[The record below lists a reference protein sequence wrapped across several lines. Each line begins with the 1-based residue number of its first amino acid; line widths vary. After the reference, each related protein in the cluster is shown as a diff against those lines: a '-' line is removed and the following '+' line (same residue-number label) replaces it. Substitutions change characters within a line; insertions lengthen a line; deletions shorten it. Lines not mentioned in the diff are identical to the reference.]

1 MSKVQVTSDRD
12 PKLEDELKISW
23 RKRFVLRFAAMR
35 YRVGEYVLD
44 LRKFEMRKNDRVLA
58 AEPQV
63 LSVIFLLVENR
74 DRLVSK
80 DELVA
85 TIWGGRAISDSAIS
99 TQIKSARQL
108 LGDDGEAQRL
118 IRTVHGKGFRFV
130 GDVSACET
138 DVVSVRPVES
148 IDSKPSIA
156 VLPFDCTDPRLAI
169 ISDGVPHDLIV
180 GLSRLRS
187 LTVIARGSSFRFR
200 GWSGDL
206 AQVGATLGV
215 TYCLTGTVRAAGS
228 RVAVAVELV
237 DAATSTTIWG
247 DLYEGDLDKLQ
258 VVREQILGQV
268 ICALDLQISHHEAER
283 SRLRDPENLNAWSCY
298 HLGLQHVFR
307 FNRADNAQGLE
318 YFEQATV
325 RDPNFSQ
332 AHAGISFAR
341 FQNAFMQ
348 YSGTVEE
355 EALEARRAAETAIAL
370 DEQDP
375 TANLMMGRSLWL
387 EDQLENSVPWLD
399 RAITLSP
406 NYAQAIYS
414 RAFTH
419 MLMCENESGK
429 EKAHSALRRSPIDP
443 LHYAM
448 LSCSGFNKAILGD
461 EEEGAILVDR
471 AAREPRA
478 HVMIAA
484 MAAICHVWAGNKDSA
499 ANWAKDIRARDPNL
513 TGEVFLTSF
522 PFRDGPVRKRV
533 ANALSTLGF

>member
-1 MSKVQVTSDRD
+1 
-12 PKLEDELKISW
+12 
-23 RKRFVLRFAAMR
+23 MR
-35 YRVGEYVLD
+35 YRVGKHVLD
-44 LRKFEMRKNDRVLA
+44 LRKFELRKNDCLLA

-63 LSVIFLLVENR
+63 LSLLFHLVENR

-99 TQIKSARQL
+99 SRIKSARKL

-130 GDVSACET
+130 GEVSAEAEGA
-138 DVVSVRPVES
+138 SIRPFDP

-156 VLPFDCTDPRLAI
+156 VLPFDSTDPRLST

-187 LTVIARGSSFRFR
+187 VTVIARGSSFRFR

-215 TYCLTGTVRAAGS
+215 TYCLTGTVHAAGD

-237 DAATSTTIWG
+237 DTATSSAIWG
-247 DLYEGDLDKLQ
+247 ELYEGDLENLHEVRENILAQ
-258 VVREQILGQV
+258 VVSNLE
-268 ICALDLQISHHEAER
+268 LQISHHEAER
-283 SRLRDPENLNAWSCY
+283 ARLRNPDDLGAWSFY

-307 FNRADNAQGLE
+307 FNRTDNAQGLAH
-318 YFEQATV
+318 FEQAV
-325 RDPNFSQ
+325 ARDPGFSQ
-332 AHAGISFAR
+332 AHAGVSFAR

-348 YSGTVEE
+348 YTNDIDQEVTG
-355 EALEARRAAETAIAL
+355 ARRAAETAIEL

-387 EDQLENSVPWLD
+387 EDQLESSVPWLE
-399 RAITLSP
+399 RAIALSP

-419 MLMCENESGK
+419 LLMCENKSGQ
-429 EKAHSALRRSPIDP
+429 EKAQAALRRSPIDP
-443 LHYAM
+443 LRYAM
-448 LSCSGFNKAILGD
+448 LSCSGFNQALLGG
-461 EEEGAILVDR
+461 EAKGAVLLDR

-484 MAAICHVWAGNKDSA
+484 MAAICHVWAGNKPSA
-499 ANWAKDIRARDPNL
+499 RYWAKEIRTRDPNL
-513 TGEVFLTSF
+513 TSEVFLTSF

-533 ANALSTLGF
+533 TEALSGLGF

>member
-1 MSKVQVTSDRD
+1 
-12 PKLEDELKISW
+12 
-23 RKRFVLRFAAMR
+23 MR

-44 LRKFEMRKNDRVLA
+44 LRKFELRKNGNLLS

-63 LSVIFLLVENR
+63 LSLLFLLVENR
-74 DRLVSK
+74 DRLVTK

-99 TQIKSARQL
+99 SRIKSARQL
-108 LGDDGEAQRL
+108 IGDDGEAQRL

-130 GDVSACET
+130 GEVSAENGLNGAALPLDLNDT
-138 DVVSVRPVES
+138 
-148 IDSKPSIA
+148 KPSIA
-156 VLPFDCTDPRLAI
+156 VLPFDCADQRLAI

-215 TYCLTGTVRAAGS
+215 TYCLTGTVHAAGS
-228 RVAVAVELV
+228 HVAVAVELV
-237 DAATSTTIWG
+237 DAATSSAIWG
-247 DLYEGDLDKLQ
+247 DLYEGEVDKLND
-258 VVREQILGQV
+258 VREKILAEV
-268 ICALDLQISHHEAER
+268 ICTLELQISRHEAER
-283 SRLRDPENLNAWSCY
+283 ARMRNSDDLSAWSSY

-307 FNRADNAQGLE
+307 FNRTDNAQGLK
-318 YFEQATV
+318 YFEQAAA
-325 RDPNFSQ
+325 RDPAFSQ
-332 AHAGISFAR
+332 AHAGVSFAR

-348 YSGTVEE
+348 YTDDTDREV
-355 EALEARRAAETAIAL
+355 AEARRSAETAVEL

-375 TANLMMGRSLWL
+375 TANLMMGRALWL
-387 EDQLENSVPWLD
+387 EEELESSIPWLE

-419 MLMCENESGK
+419 LLMCENRSGH
-429 EKAHSALRRSPIDP
+429 EKAKAALRRSPIDP
-443 LHYAM
+443 LRYAM
-448 LSCSGFNKAILGD
+448 LSCCGFNQAILGG
-461 EEEGAILVDR
+461 ESEGAILVDR

-484 MAAICHVWAGNKDSA
+484 MAAICHVWAGNTPDA
-499 ANWAKDIRARDPNL
+499 RYWAKDIRSRDPKL
-513 TGEVFLTSF
+513 TADVFLTSF

-533 ANALSTLGF
+533 TKALSALGF

>member
-1 MSKVQVTSDRD
+1 MEKAARD
-12 PKLEDELKISW
+12 T
-23 RKRFVLRFAAMR
+23 FAAMR
-35 YRVGEYVLD
+35 YRVGEHVLD
-44 LRKFEMRKNDRVLA
+44 LRKFELRKNDRLLS

-63 LSVIFLLVENR
+63 LSLIFLLVENR

-99 TQIKSARQL
+99 SRIKSARQL

-130 GDVSACET
+130 GEVSA
-138 DVVSVRPVES
+138 DADPAGRLPVELH
-148 IDSKPSIA
+148 DSKPSIA
-156 VLPFDCTDPRLAI
+156 VLPFDCGDPRLAI

-187 LTVIARGSSFRFR
+187 LTVIARGSTFRFR

-206 AQVGATLGV
+206 AQVRATLGV
-215 TYCLTGTVRAAGS
+215 AYCLTGTVHAVGS

-237 DAATSTTIWG
+237 DAGTSSTIWG
-247 DLYEGDLDKLQ
+247 DLYEGETDKLHEI
-258 VVREQILGQV
+258 RETILARV
-268 ICALDLQISHHEAER
+268 IGALELQISRHEAER
-283 SRLRDPENLNAWSCY
+283 ARLRNPEDLNAWSCY

-318 YFEQATV
+318 YFEQATA
-325 RDPNFSQ
+325 RDPGFSQ
-332 AHAGISFAR
+332 AHAGVSFAR

-348 YSGTVEE
+348 YSDDVEQE
-355 EALEARRAAETAIAL
+355 IVGARRSAETATEL

-375 TANLMMGRSLWL
+375 TATLMMGRSLWL
-387 EDQLENSVPWLD
+387 EGQLENSVPWLD

-419 MLMCENESGK
+419 MLMGENESGR
-429 EKAHSALRRSPIDP
+429 EKARAALRRSPIDP

-448 LSCSGFNKAILGD
+448 LSCSGFNKAILGG
-461 EEEGAILVDR
+461 EAEGAILVDR

-484 MAAICHVWAGNKDSA
+484 MAAICHVWAGNKEA
-499 ANWAKDIRARDPNL
+499 ARTWARDIGLRDPNL
-513 TGEVFLTSF
+513 TAEDFLSSF
-522 PFRDGPVRKRV
+522 PFREGPVRKKVSR
-533 ANALSTLGF
+533 ALSTLGF

>member
-1 MSKVQVTSDRD
+1 MQ
-12 PKLEDELKISW
+12 
-23 RKRFVLRFAAMR
+23 
-35 YRVGEYVLD
+35 YRVGEHVLD
-44 LRKFEMRKNDRVLA
+44 LRKFELRKNDCVLP

-63 LSVIFLLVENR
+63 LSLLFLLVENR

-99 TQIKSARQL
+99 SRIKSARQL

-130 GDVSACET
+130 GEVSACQAELL
-138 DVVSVRPVES
+138 SARPPQS

-156 VLPFDCTDPRLAI
+156 VLPFACADQRLSV

-187 LTVIARGSSFRFR
+187 LMVIARGSSFRFR
-200 GWSGDL
+200 GWAGDL

-215 TYCLTGTVRAAGS
+215 TYCLTGTVHAAGD

-237 DAATSTTIWG
+237 DAASTRVIWG
-247 DLYEGDLDKLQ
+247 DLYEGDLNKLDD
-258 VVREQILGQV
+258 VREKILGEI
-268 ICALDLQISHHEAER
+268 ICTLDLQISHHEAER
-283 SRLRDPENLNAWSCY
+283 ARLCNPEDLGAWSSY

-307 FNRADNAQGLE
+307 FNRADNVEGLR
-318 YFEQATV
+318 YFEQATA
-325 RDPNFSQ
+325 RDPSFSQ
-332 AHAGISFAR
+332 AHAGVSFAR

-348 YSGTVEE
+348 YTDDVEAE
-355 EALEARRAAETAIAL
+355 IAEARRAAETAIEL

-375 TANLMMGRSLWL
+375 GANLMMGRSLWL
-387 EDQLENSVPWLD
+387 EAKLESSVPWLD

-419 MLMCENESGK
+419 LLMCENESGR
-429 EKAHSALRRSPIDP
+429 EKAQAALRRSPIDP

-448 LSCSGFNKAILGD
+448 LSCSGFNQAILGR
-461 EEEGAILVDR
+461 ESEGAALVDR

-484 MAAICHVWAGNKDSA
+484 MAAICHVWAGNMPSA
-499 ANWAKDIRARDPNL
+499 RYWEKDIRSRDPHL
-513 TGEVFLTSF
+513 TSDVFLASF

-533 ANALSTLGF
+533 TEALTTLGF

>member
-1 MSKVQVTSDRD
+1 M
-12 PKLEDELKISW
+12 LL
-23 RKRFVLRFAAMR
+23 FGAMR
-35 YRVGEYVLD
+35 YRIGEHVLD
-44 LRKFEMRKNDRVLA
+44 LRKFEVRKNDELLP

-63 LSVIFLLVENR
+63 LSLLFLLVENR

-85 TIWGGRAISDSAIS
+85 TIWGGRAVSDSAIS
-99 TQIKSARQL
+99 SRIKSARQL
-108 LGDDGEAQRL
+108 LGDDGEAQRM

-130 GDVSACET
+130 GDVSVCGAEIT
-138 DVVSVRPVES
+138 GIRQIEPG
-148 IDSKPSIA
+148 DSRPSIA
-156 VLPFDCTDPRLAI
+156 VLPFDCTDPRLSI

-215 TYCLTGTVRAAGS
+215 GYCLTGTVHAAGD

-237 DAATSTTIWG
+237 DVMTGSTIWG
-247 DLYEGDLDKLQ
+247 DLYEGDVDKLHE
-258 VVREQILGQV
+258 VREKILAQV
-268 ICALDLQISHHEAER
+268 IYTLELQISRHEADR
-283 SRLRDPENLNAWSCY
+283 ARFRDPEDLSAWSSY

-307 FNRADNAQGLE
+307 FNCTDNAQGLK
-318 YFEQATV
+318 YFEQARTL
-325 RDPNFSQ
+325 DPGFSQ
-332 AHAGISFAR
+332 AHAGVSFAR

-348 YSGTVEE
+348 YSDDIEDEV
-355 EALEARRAAETAIAL
+355 AEARRAAETAVGL

-387 EDQLENSVPWLD
+387 EDQLESSVPWLD

-419 MLMCENESGK
+419 MLMCENESGQ
-429 EKAHSALRRSPIDP
+429 EKAHAALRRSPIDP
-443 LHYAM
+443 LRYAM
-448 LSCSGFNKAILGD
+448 LSCSGFNEAILGN
-461 EEEGAILVDR
+461 EAEGAILVDR

-484 MAAICHVWAGNKDSA
+484 MAAICHVWAGNKEA
-499 ANWAKDIRARDPNL
+499 ASYWGKDIRLRDPNL
-513 TGEVFLTSF
+513 TADVFLTSF
-522 PFRDGPVRKRV
+522 PFRGGPVRTRV
-533 ANALSTLGF
+533 AEALRALDF

>member
-1 MSKVQVTSDRD
+1 
-12 PKLEDELKISW
+12 
-23 RKRFVLRFAAMR
+23 VLRSAAMR
-35 YRVGEYVLD
+35 YRVDDHVLD
-44 LRKFEMRKNDRVLA
+44 LRKFELRKNDCLLS

-63 LSVIFLLVENR
+63 LSLIFHLIENR

-85 TIWGGRAISDSAIS
+85 TIWGGRAVSDSAIS
-99 TQIKSARQL
+99 SRIKSARQL

-118 IRTVHGKGFRFV
+118 IRTVHGRGFRFV
-130 GDVSACET
+130 GEVSACEAEAAPM
-138 DVVSVRPVES
+138 RPLDP

-156 VLPFDCTDPRLAI
+156 VLPFECADPHLAI

-187 LTVIARGSSFRFR
+187 LMVIARGSSFRFR

-215 TYCLTGTVRAAGS
+215 TYCLTGTVHAAGD
-228 RVAVAVELV
+228 RVAVAVELIDV
-237 DAATSTTIWG
+237 ATGVAIWG
-247 DLYEGDLDKLQ
+247 DFYEGEIEKLHE
-258 VVREQILGQV
+258 VRENILAEV
-268 ICALDLQISHHEAER
+268 ICALELQISHHEAER
-283 SRLRDPENLNAWSCY
+283 ARQRAPEDLSAWSSY

-307 FNRADNAQGLE
+307 FNRADNAQGLKL
-318 YFEQATV
+318 FERATAL
-325 RDPNFSQ
+325 DPGFSQ

-348 YSGTVEE
+348 YSDDI
-355 EALEARRAAETAIAL
+355 EAEAAGARNSAESAIEL

-375 TANLMMGRSLWL
+375 TANLMMGRAMWL
-387 EDQLENSVPWLD
+387 EDELESSVPWLD
-399 RAITLSP
+399 RAIALSP

-419 MLMCENESGK
+419 MLMGDSNSGK
-429 EKAHSALRRSPIDP
+429 EKANAALRRSPIDP
-443 LHYAM
+443 LRYAM
-448 LSCSGFNKAILGD
+448 LSCSGFNQAILGD
-461 EEEGAILVDR
+461 EAEGATLVDR

-484 MAAICHVWAGNKDSA
+484 MAAISHAWAGNKPA
-499 ANWAKDIRARDPNL
+499 ARYWANDIRERDPNL
-513 TGEVFLTSF
+513 TTDVFLKSF
-522 PFRDGPVRKRV
+522 PFRDGPVRERV
-533 ANALSTLGF
+533 TEAFSGLGF

>member
-1 MSKVQVTSDRD
+1 M
-12 PKLEDELKISW
+12 LL
-23 RKRFVLRFAAMR
+23 LAAMR
-35 YRVGEYVLD
+35 YRVGEHVLD
-44 LRKFEMRKNDRVLA
+44 LRKFELRKNDVLLP

-63 LSVIFLLVENR
+63 LSLLFHLVENR

-85 TIWGGRAISDSAIS
+85 TIWGGRAVSDSAIS
-99 TQIKSARQL
+99 SRIKTARQL
-108 LGDDGEAQRL
+108 LGDDGDAQRL
-118 IRTVHGKGFRFV
+118 IRTIHGRGFRFV
-130 GDVSACET
+130 GDVSA
-138 DVVSVRPVES
+138 DAGAVPVRPLDPA
-148 IDSKPSIA
+148 DSKPSIA
-156 VLPFDCTDPRLAI
+156 VLPFDCTDPRLST

-215 TYCLTGTVRAAGS
+215 AYCLTGTVHAAAD

-237 DAATSTTIWG
+237 DVATSSALWG
-247 DLYEGDLDKLQ
+247 DLYEGDLNNLHDI
-258 VVREQILGQV
+258 RERILAEIIGT
-268 ICALDLQISHHEAER
+268 LDLQISRHEAER
-283 SRLRDPENLNAWSCY
+283 ARLRSPEDLNAWSAY

-307 FNRADNAQGLE
+307 FNRTDNAQGLD
-318 YFEQATV
+318 YFEQAIA
-325 RDPNFSQ
+325 RDPGFSQ
-332 AHAGISFAR
+332 AHAGVSFAR

-348 YSGTVEE
+348 YSEDIDDEVAG
-355 EALEARRAAETAIAL
+355 ARRSAEIAIEL

-387 EDQLENSVPWLD
+387 EDRLESSIPWLE
-399 RAITLSP
+399 RSIALSP

-419 MLMCENESGK
+419 LLMSESRSGH
-429 EKAHSALRRSPIDP
+429 EKAEAALRRSPIDP
-443 LHYAM
+443 LRYAM
-448 LSCSGFNKAILGD
+448 LSCSGFNEAILGR
-461 EEEGAILVDR
+461 EAEGAVLVDR

-484 MAAICHVWAGNKDSA
+484 MAAICHVWAGNQPA
-499 ANWAKDIRARDPNL
+499 ASEWAEDIRSRDPNL
-513 TGEVFLTSF
+513 TTDVFLTSF
-522 PFRDGPVRKRV
+522 PFRDGPVRQRV
-533 ANALSTLGF
+533 TKALTELGF

>member
-1 MSKVQVTSDRD
+1 MQ
-12 PKLEDELKISW
+12 
-23 RKRFVLRFAAMR
+23 
-35 YRVGEYVLD
+35 YRVGEHVLD
-44 LRKFEMRKNDRVLA
+44 LRKFELRKNDCLLP

-63 LSVIFLLVENR
+63 LSLLFLLVENR

-85 TIWGGRAISDSAIS
+85 TIWNGRAVSDSAIS
-99 TQIKSARQL
+99 SRIKSARQL

-130 GDVSACET
+130 GEVSACDTEVT
-138 DVVSVRPVES
+138 KVQLLDPSDP
-148 IDSKPSIA
+148 KPSIA
-156 VLPFDCTDPRLAI
+156 VLPFECTDARLSI

-187 LTVIARGSSFRFR
+187 LMVIARGSSFRFR
-200 GWSGDL
+200 GWSGNL
-206 AQVGATLGV
+206 EQVGATLGV
-215 TYCLTGTVRAAGS
+215 TYCLTGTVHAAGS
-228 RVAVAVELV
+228 RVAVAVELIH
-237 DAATSTTIWG
+237 AATSSAIWG
-247 DLYEGDLDKLQ
+247 DLYQGDLDNLHEI
-258 VVREQILGQV
+258 RDNILAQI
-268 ICALDLQISHHEAER
+268 ICTLELQIARHEADR
-283 SRLRDPENLNAWSCY
+283 ARLRNPEDLDAWSYY

-307 FNRADNAQGLE
+307 FNRADNARGLE
-318 YFEQATV
+318 YFEQATA
-325 RDPNFSQ
+325 RDPDFSQ
-332 AHAGISFAR
+332 AHAGVSFAR

-348 YSGTVEE
+348 YSDDIEE
-355 EALEARRAAETAIAL
+355 EVAGARRAAETATEL

-387 EDQLENSVPWLD
+387 EDQLESSVPWLD

-419 MLMCENESGK
+419 MLMCENESGQ
-429 EKAHSALRRSPIDP
+429 EKAHAALRRSPIDP

-448 LSCSGFNKAILGD
+448 LSCSGFNEAILGHESD
-461 EEEGAILVDR
+461 GAILVDR

-484 MAAICHVWAGNKDSA
+484 MAAICHVWAGNKEA
-499 ANWAKDIRARDPNL
+499 ASYWERDIRSRDPNL
-513 TGEVFLTSF
+513 TADVFLTSF
-522 PFRDGPVRKRV
+522 PFRDGPVRQRV
-533 ANALSTLGF
+533 TEALRVLGF